1 MMNKEG
7 LLIVVSAPSGCGKDT
22 VISRVLEKLGDE
34 AVLSVSMTTRDIR
47 PGEAEGVNYYYVS
60 VDEFKQHIEN
70 GDMLEYAVYGSNF
83 YGTPVKPVR
92 DRLSEGKVVFLIIE
106 VEGGGN
112 VKKIFP
118 EAKKIFIVPPSME
131 ELENRLRGRGTD
143 SEESIAKRMLIAKTE
158 LERACEYDYVIE
170 NDVLEDAVSD
180 VMSIIRAGQ
189 LEIKNMQNK
198 IREVMTNA

>member
-1 MMNKEG
+1 MNRKG

-22 VISRVLEKLGDE
+22 VIAKVLEKLGDE
-34 AVLSVSMTTRDIR
+34 AALSVSMTTRSIR
-47 PGEAEGVNYYYVS
+47 PGEEEGVNYYYVS
-60 VDEFKQHIEN
+60 VDQFKEHIAN
-70 GDMLEYAVYGSNF
+70 GDMLEYASYGSNF
-83 YGTPVKPVR
+83 YGTPIKPVK
-92 DRLSEGKVVFLIIE
+92 DKLEEGKTVFLIIE

-118 EAKKIFIVPPSME
+118 EAKKIFIVPPSMK

-143 SEESIAKRMLIAKTE
+143 SEDAIIKRMEIAETE
-158 LERACEYDYVIE
+158 LNRATEYDYIVE